1 MSLRNSEIARQLT
14 EWLQRYSPPQSIKG
28 NPKAMQAECDALL
41 KVVLRFAPQ
50 DGYQGW
56 VAEAL
61 EQCSYGMKT
70 RAWPTVN
77 ELGAACSNRR
87 KESRETVT
95 DLTQPKD
102 DFERYAERI
111 HKKMPVGDGWI
122 YGRNAWELV
131 SRGLVTEDDL
141 QPYRSALFFSMKDSW
156 GEERALAVEA
166 EFKRRHAEARD
177 VGPIRNRDV
186 AIPNKRSVPAGEAA

>member
-1 MSLRNSEIARQLT
+1 MSLRNSEIARQFQD
-14 EWLQRYSPPQSIKG
+14 WLQRYSPPQSIKA
-28 NPKAMQAECDALL
+28 NPKAMQAEADALL

-50 DGYQGW
+50 DGYNGW

-61 EQCSYGMKT
+61 EQCAYSMKT

-87 KESRETVT
+87 KEAREAFT
-95 DLTQPKD
+95 DLTKPQD

-111 HKKMPVGDGWI
+111 QKKLPVGDGWI
-122 YGRNAWELV
+122 YGRNAWEMLD
-131 SRGLVTEDDL
+131 RGLVTEADL
-141 QPYRSALFFSMKDSW
+141 QPYRSSLFFTMKDTW

-166 EFKRRHAEARD
+166 EFKRRHEEAREA
-177 VGPIRNRDV
+177 GASQKRDV
-186 AIPNKRSVPAGEAA
+186 SIPNKREVPGFAA